1 MASETMVS
9 AAIGGGVGA
18 SMQTMSRR
26 RAGQSQVDLPA
37 RHARREMSYDF
48 ATATVDNTAAGP
60 VSCRRRAHIPT
71 ACQLSRGCPSLW

>member
-48 ATATVDNTAAGP
+48 ATGVFP
-60 VSCRRRAHIPT
+60 FFR
-71 ACQLSRGCPSLW
+71 SRCETRGEPELKTQRS